1 MYNESDPHKLL
12 TKRIDNLCKKQNR
25 IKGKKITPYRIAKNG
40 ELNMGTL
47 NNFLNG
53 TFKDARF
60 STIVKIC
67 NGLDVSLREFF
78 NDDLFDKNEKGKKQL
93 K

>member
-53 TFKDARF
+53 TFK
-60 STIVKIC
+60 V
-67 NGLDVSLREFF
+67 
-78 NDDLFDKNEKGKKQL
+78 
-93 K
+93 